1 LVDSNTVPVKPFV
14 PPNIPLPPIIC
25 PVVTDAQHVL
35 DASHNLSKAMHR
47 LRRSLNRCKRCENGD
62 CPAIL
67 ALNSQIKACI
77 EELVEEWHLD
87 S

>member
-1 LVDSNTVPVKPFV
+1 
-14 PPNIPLPPIIC
+14 
-25 PVVTDAQHVL
+25 
-35 DASHNLSKAMHR
+35 MHR